1 MEKILINTE
10 YIKLQ
15 QLLKLANI
23 VSQGSDAKL
32 LILNKQV
39 KVNNQIVIE
48 RGKKVYP
55 GDKIEIEDIG
65 SCFIVQGK

>member
-1 MEKILINTE
+1 MEKILINTD

-15 QLLKLANI
+15 QLLKLVNI

-48 RGKKVYP
+48 RGKKVYH

-65 SCFIVQGK
+65 SFIVQGK